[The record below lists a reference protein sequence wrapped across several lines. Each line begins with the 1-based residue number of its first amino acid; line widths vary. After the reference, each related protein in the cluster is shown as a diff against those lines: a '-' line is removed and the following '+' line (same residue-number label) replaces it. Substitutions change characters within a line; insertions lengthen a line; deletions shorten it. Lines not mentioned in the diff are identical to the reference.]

1 MYLANKQPHSYHRKK
16 LIRQLLADGYK
27 MGQVPESVQEEPYA
41 LHNGP
46 SVDSQDLEFD
56 LKRFHTG
63 EAWYQVEDFATEVS
77 FLGVKAFHH
86 YWPNSPKP
94 EVSHTLEYAREHFFD
109 WLIAGREF
117 PYKIGSRTL
126 YCTCQLIDYTNT
138 QFNALNVFEAWP
150 GCQNNGFA
158 WDLVITI
165 NHLPLIGVVYGD
177 TGHLLET
184 AEKALAEIEN
194 DKVFGTYIQF
204 LVVTDG
210 HNTYIGSPD
219 DDATAFCKWND
230 LHDDILS
237 PSKIYDFIYYYLRP
251 GFDEDGYATFVADAQ
266 QSEMVQQI
274 NAFLKNA
281 KQEGVP
287 APRSCVGYVLA
298 PSTINNLRH
307 PSPFGWMGAVRQ
319 MVFEQNVLLSVGDEL
334 IHVAHADDIKDDTE
348 FALLDEGL
356 SDLECAQLMLKHPGV
371 NYVRFLDRPLGP
383 YLVDTNLFGDPIC
396 KFDFPIETLE
406 YESGA
411 AKK

>member
-1 MYLANKQPHSYHRKK
+1 MYLVNQRAHAYHRKK

-27 MGQVPESVQEEPYA
+27 MGQVPESTQDEPYA
-41 LHNGP
+41 LFNGP
-46 SVDSQDLEFD
+46 SVDSWELEND

-63 EAWYQVEDFATEVS
+63 EAWYRVEHFATEVS
-77 FLGVKAFHH
+77 FLGTKAFHH
-86 YWPNSPKP
+86 YWPDSPKP
-94 EVSHTLEYAREHFFD
+94 EGSHSLEYAREHFYD

-117 PYKIGSRTL
+117 QYLYESRPL

-138 QFNALNVFEAWP
+138 QFNALHVFEAWP

-177 TGHLLET
+177 TGRLLET
-184 AEKALAEIEN
+184 AQKALAEIEN

-204 LVVTDG
+204 LVITDG

-219 DDATAFCKWND
+219 DDAMAFCKWND

-237 PSKIYDFIYYYLRP
+237 PSKIYDFIYYGVRP
-251 GFDEDGYATFVADAQ
+251 GFVEDSFATFVADAQ
-266 QSEMVQQI
+266 QFEMVRQI
-274 NAFLKNA
+274 NEFLK
-281 KQEGVP
+281 KSKREGLSVE
-287 APRSCVGYVLA
+287 RQCVGYVLA
-298 PSTINNLRH
+298 PSTANNLRH

-319 MVFEQNVLLSVGDEL
+319 MVFEQNVLLCIGEEL
-334 IHVAHADDIKDDTE
+334 INVSQANDIKDDTE
-348 FALLDEGL
+348 YALLDEEMT
-356 SDLECAQLMLKHPGV
+356 DLECAQLMLNHPKAY
-371 NYVRFLDRPLGP
+371 YVRFLDRPAGP
-383 YLVDTNLFGDPIC
+383 YLVDTNLFGNPIC

-411 AKK
+411 S